1 MEFAISTHLYH
12 DRRLERAHLEEVAA
26 FGFEA
31 VELFA
36 TRAHFDYHDPRAIA
50 ALAEWLRGTGLA
62 LHAIHAPITTGPAGS
77 GAAFALSNAA
87 TDAERR
93 QRALRETE
101 AALAVARQI
110 PVRCLVVHLGVPEA
124 WAGPGDNDRDAA
136 RRSLEA
142 IHALAAPLGLRVAAE
157 VIPNALST
165 AAGLVDWL
173 ERDVELD
180 GVGVC
185 LDYGHAFLMGDLVD
199 AIETAGGHLV
209 TTHVHDNHGRRDEH
223 LVPFDGAID
232 WARAVAATQKVG
244 YDGRLVL
251 ELASAADSKAAL
263 ARAREARTRLERL
276 FL

>member
-50 ALAEWLRGTGLA
+50 ALAEWLRATGLA